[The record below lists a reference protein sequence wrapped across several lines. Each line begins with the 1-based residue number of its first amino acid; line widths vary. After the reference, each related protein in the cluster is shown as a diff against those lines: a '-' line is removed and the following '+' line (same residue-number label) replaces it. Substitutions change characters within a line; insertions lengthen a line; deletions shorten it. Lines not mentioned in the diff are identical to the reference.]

1 MEGNG
6 LNRKEKRKRKKRGRR
21 GSSPQ
26 KGRMNLENEWQTG
39 LEIKETI
46 GRCRTTTMDRERELV
61 FKGALASSFF
71 LPRFPFSAPWSFLP
85 FPLPPLSRRETNAR
99 TWQRDETVATKPEMA
114 LAHWSLFI
122 QTRVFFY
129 SLDFSSGI
137 IGVFRSQL
145 SISNGSNLINYKGSI
160 R

>member
-1 MEGNG
+1 
-6 LNRKEKRKRKKRGRR
+6 
-21 GSSPQ
+21 
-26 KGRMNLENEWQTG
+26 
-39 LEIKETI
+39 
-46 GRCRTTTMDRERELV
+46 MDRERELV